1 MKVGM
6 VLPSAG
12 QHATK
17 ENLIQAA
24 AKQAEKG

>member
-24 AKQAEKG
+24 KQAEKG